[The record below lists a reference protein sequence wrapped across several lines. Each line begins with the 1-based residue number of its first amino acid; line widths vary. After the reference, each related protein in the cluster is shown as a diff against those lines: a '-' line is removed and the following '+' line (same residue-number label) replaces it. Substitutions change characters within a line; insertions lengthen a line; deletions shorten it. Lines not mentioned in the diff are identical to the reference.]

1 MGIVVTKDSL
11 RPYSMVPQT
20 RDDDGFTSINLEDP
34 PINGMYIDRVP
45 ATTTKRWKEVFR
57 GTKQH
62 RLSSKGNGR

>member
-11 RPYSMVPQT
+11 RPYNMVPQT

-34 PINGMYIDRVP
+34 STNGMYINRVP
-45 ATTTKRWKEVFR
+45 ATTTKRWQEVFR

-62 RLSSKGNGR
+62 RLSSQRNGR